1 MFNFTTIRASLALT
15 GAIVGVGIFGVP
27 FVFAQAG
34 LAVAGGFFV
43 LITLLIL
50 TQHVM
55 YAEVI
60 ERTGERHRIT
70 GYSEIYFGRYAKNFV
85 GLGVLVSRYGTQL
98 AYIVVANKFLNMLF
112 GPVAGVEYLW
122 GVIFALI
129 FSAGIVLG
137 IRAMERVQIAFVIFL
152 VITIGIILGLGIPRI
167 NIENF
172 TTLNLEAAFLPYGVI
187 LFSLA
192 GAPAIPEIRAMIKQD
207 GKHFVNSVILGSL
220 LAALLTIAFAVV
232 VLGVSG
238 DSTSEEAISGLIP
251 ALGKEAAYLG
261 AIMGILAIAT
271 SFLIFGINLKE
282 AFRYDWKLN
291 RVASEVL
298 ATAVPPI
305 LFLAGLRQ
313 FIEIIGVTGAVF
325 GALIGSMTV
334 LVFMRARVRGKK
346 KPKFSVRIPNAIS
359 WLIVAAFITGGI
371 LEIVLIVL

>member
-129 FSAGIVLG
+129 FSTGIVLG

-172 TTLNLEAAFLPYGVI
+172 TTLNLKAAFLPYGVI

>member
-172 TTLNLEAAFLPYGVI
+172 TTLNLKAAFLPYGVI